1 MSAKRTTTVSRRGR
15 RGATLLETAIAISL
29 FLTLVLGMVDL
40 GYGVFKQHVL
50 SQAARQVART
60 ASVRGQLADR
70 LDVWGPDEVD
80 MQADGENEVVEA
92 TAQKLVGWKLEEVN
106 VHISWPDGSND
117 ARRSDR
123 VKVELSAPYRP
134 TLGFVVGNPNIV
146 LRGSST
152 MYISH

>member
-1 MSAKRTTTVSRRGR
+1 M
-15 RGATLLETAIAISL
+15 ETAIAISL

-50 SQAARQVART
+50 SQAARQIARKAT
-60 ASVRGQLADR
+60 VRGQLATRMDE
-70 LDVWGPDEVD
+70 VWGPEEIE
-80 MQADGENEVVEA
+80 MQADGENPVVEA
-92 TAQKLVGWKLEEVN
+92 TAEKLIGWKLEEVH
-106 VHISWPDGSND
+106 VHVTWPDGNND

-123 VKVELSAPYRP
+123 IKVELSAPYRP

>member
-1 MSAKRTTTVSRRGR
+1 MTASRRAR

-50 SQAARQVART
+50 SQAARQIARQ
-60 ASVRGQLADR
+60 ASVRGQLANRIDS
-70 LDVWGPDEVD
+70 WGPDEIE
-80 MQADGENEVVEA
+80 MQADGENDVVEA
-92 TAQKLVGWKLEEVN
+92 TAQKLVGWNLDEVN
-106 VHISWPDGSND
+106 VHVSWPDGNND

-123 VKVELSAPYRP
+123 VKVELAAPYRP